1 MFPLYVLIS
10 PPNYP
15 MKMLTMICP
24 SLQVGKLR
32 LKEEASPWRGRTVI
46 CRRFCLVSRLFTWLI
61 TNHSAGQSFRTL
73 LDLSQYW
80 KNFLHNGV
88 KVNLSVI
95 RAGPFASCY
104 GLNCAPLKWSVE
116 VLNPHTSERD
126 RFGQSLFR
134 GNQVK
139 AMSLVWVLIYCDF
152 CPY

>member
-1 MFPLYVLIS
+1 MFPIYVLIS

-15 MKMLTMICP
+15 MKMLTMVCP
-24 SLQVGKLR
+24 SLQVRKLR

-46 CRRFCLVSRLFTWLI
+46 FRRFCLVPRLFTWLI
-61 TNHSAGQSFRTL
+61 TNHSTRHSFRTL

-80 KNFLHNGV
+80 KNFLHNWVEGH
-88 KVNLSVI
+88 
-95 RAGPFASCY
+95 
-104 GLNCAPLKWSVE
+104 PLHYQSRTICQLLWIELCPLEGSAE
-116 VLNPHTSERD
+116 VLNLHTSERD

-134 GNQVK
+134 GNQIK